1 MFNLFK
7 PKKKEEPQHQ
17 LSEQIPV
24 SNLEAY
30 VVQGYE
36 NEKRLKSEIADLK
49 NEIESFKKK
58 EKEHDALKVVLRNKE
73 REISGL
79 LVENKRIERL
89 EERLSESEKRFNSS
103 KIREQS
109 LLDERGRLEK
119 EMRGVVTAEVKGRI
133 SYKVSNHKGN
143 LSKAAVLEMI
153 EGVQ

>member
-7 PKKKEEPQHQ
+7 PKQKEKQHQ

-36 NEKRLKSEIADLK
+36 TEKRLKSEIADLK
-49 NEIESFKKK
+49 KEIESFKENEKK
-58 EKEHDALKVVLRNKE
+58 HDALKIVLQKKE

-79 LVENKRIERL
+79 LVENKRIEHL
-89 EERLSESEKRFNSS
+89 EGRLSESEKRFNNL

-109 LLDERGRLEK
+109 LLDERATLEK
-119 EMRGVVTAEVKGRI
+119 QMRGVVTAEVKGSI
-133 SYKVSNHKGN
+133 ANKVSNHKGN